1 MWFIDD
7 IIVNHW
13 SRIIIIVINF
23 EENVL
28 KAQREN
34 VMEKIVAESM
44 NKLMFD
50 MKFVDVWEAK

>member
-7 IIVNHW
+7 FIVNHW
-13 SRIIIIVINF
+13 SRIIITVINF

>member
-1 MWFIDD
+1 M
-7 IIVNHW
+7 NHW
-13 SRIIIIVINF
+13 SRIIITVISF
-23 EENVL
+23 DENVL

-50 MKFVDVWEAK
+50 MKFVDV

>member
-7 IIVNHW
+7 FIVNHW
-13 SRIIIIVINF
+13 SRIIITVINF

-50 MKFVDVWEAK
+50 MKFVDVWQAK

>member
-1 MWFIDD
+1 M
-7 IIVNHW
+7 NHW
-13 SRIIIIVINF
+13 SRIIITVINF

-28 KAQREN
+28 SAQREN

-50 MKFVDVWEAK
+50 MKFVDV

>member
-7 IIVNHW
+7 FIVNHW
-13 SRIIIIVINF
+13 SRIIITVISF

-28 KAQREN
+28 SAQREN

>member
-7 IIVNHW
+7 FIVNHW
-13 SRIIIIVINF
+13 SRIIIAVINF

-50 MKFVDVWEAK
+50 MKFVDVWKAK

>member
-7 IIVNHW
+7 FIVNHW
-13 SRIIIIVINF
+13 SRIIIAVINF

-28 KAQREN
+28 NAQREN

-44 NKLMFD
+44 NKLMLD
-50 MKFVDVWEAK
+50 MKFVDVWKAK

>member
-7 IIVNHW
+7 FIVNHW

-50 MKFVDVWEAK
+50 MKFVDVGKAK